1 MQEPQGNNKAMT
13 FAALRGAVAAYL
25 VYLGYQIITNQDTTM
40 SRTMSWVLGCAMF
53 LTALGVAA
61 YTVYRLRIDTSQAK
75 QPQGDD
81 THEE

>member
-40 SRTMSWVLGCAMF
+40 SRSMSWVLGCTMF
-53 LTALGVAA
+53 LAALGVAV
-61 YTVYRLRIDTSQAK
+61 YTVYRLRIDTRQTK

-81 THEE
+81 AHEE